1 MSQYQ
6 LAELVGVQQSAVA
19 KWERGVAEPRMAHKQ
34 MLAAVLHQD
43 VFMLF
48 PLSRAERPA
57 EKAS

>member
-1 MSQYQ
+1 MSQAR

-19 KWERGVAEPRMAHKQ
+19 KWERGITEPRMAHKQ

-48 PLSRAERPA
+48 PLSRAERVA
-57 EKAS
+57 